1 MLKGIKSYTYN
12 GATVL
17 SIKIDNTG
25 KPEPY
30 NGKYY
35 RREGTNTVEL
45 NVPALISLTQNLQK
59 HMDD

>member
-1 MLKGIKSYTYN
+1 MLKDIKSYTYN

-45 NVPALISLTQNLQK
+45 NVPDLICLTQK
-59 HMDD
+59 FTKTYGD